1 MPIKTHHNNS
11 ISNEYHVKG
20 NDMKGVSDG
29 GLPDTPLV
37 DLLLTQALVFSQMSK
52 PDCLKTL
59 NAKQLLFE
67 IGQDGHLNV

>member
-1 MPIKTHHNNS
+1 
-11 ISNEYHVKG
+11 
-20 NDMKGVSDG
+20 MKGVSDG